1 MHGGG
6 SETRTRPPLCR
17 PASATLDGRF
27 GSAAGSG
34 EGCLIDHGTLGCR
47 SSSKGSQSPAA
58 STTRRP
64 DGRRGR
70 WPQTPSYLGIRV
82 LCKFAGGLLEGSNG
96 DPIPLTEKAQMRI
109 TAQGSLMAEF
119 RTRDRARR
127 HDPLDPKAPSPVA
140 TAGSEATRGGARRE
154 RPLRHRSERA
164 GIALPCHPQPVVEV
178 ALRPE
183 VLWRNQHAP
192 AGPECGR
199 ERDSSIGRVAVK
211 CDIDPARSAK
221 QRKPC

>member
-1 MHGGG
+1 MARRRGQDHPCAAPVRDVGRALWI
-6 SETRTRPPLCR
+6 SCR
-17 PASATLDGRF
+17 IRRGLSN
-27 GSAAGSG
+27 
-34 EGCLIDHGTLGCR
+34 GTLGCR

-119 RTRDRARR
+119 RTGDRARR

-140 TAGSEATRGGARRE
+140 TAGSEATRGGARRKRPFQHRAE
-154 RPLRHRSERA
+154 R
-164 GIALPCHPQPVVEV
+164 GIVALCPHAQPVIEIT
-178 ALRPE
+178 LRPE
-183 VLWRNQHAP
+183 VLRRDEHAP

>member
-1 MHGGG
+1 VHGGG

-58 STTRRP
+58 ATTRRP

-119 RTRDRARR
+119 RTADRARR

-140 TAGSEATRGGARRE
+140 TAGSEAPRG
-154 RPLRHRSERA
+154 
-164 GIALPCHPQPVVEV
+164 
-178 ALRPE
+178 
-183 VLWRNQHAP
+183 W
-192 AGPECGR
+192 
-199 ERDSSIGRVAVK
+199 DSSRAPVPESTGTRQ
-211 CDIDPARSAK
+211 DHPLLPPAASR
-221 QRKPC
+221 